1 MLLVASS
8 LISSFVCP
16 LVLPPTSP
24 LSLLYYCDITAAVYC
39 SARDD
44 DEMVLYKYISPQ
56 GLEALKLYKYHCDD
70 KSLVAFYIMQP
81 FWRSA
86 VNILPLW
93 LAYVDIQYRHPPAT
107 TAFFSLTM
115 ETTHIHAQT
124 QCGDLDWVCVDPAA
138 LLLDGRVRTGAHR
151 PGSSMGLSA
160 VWHLHL

>member
-1 MLLVASS
+1 MLLVATS

-93 LAYVDIQYRHPPAT
+93 LAYVDIQYPPPSRHHCFLLSKHGDNAHLRT
-107 TAFFSLTM
+107 R
-115 ETTHIHAQT
+115 THT
-124 QCGDLDWVCVDPAA
+124 DPM
-138 LLLDGRVRTGAHR
+138 R
-151 PGSSMGLSA
+151 
-160 VWHLHL
+160 